1 MDFISTRAIEVT
13 KLAMD
18 GLYARQKAIAAN
30 TANVATPGYQR
41 QDVAFENQLQDML
54 ERDDLRREIRAT
66 NLQKMTYT
74 PTSLDQIV
82 PQYKNENNEQIQ
94 KFLSEKEFAGYMP
107 EMITDTKV
115 IDGGDS
121 GNVNVEKEMM
131 DMAKTG
137 LKYNALATIENKML
151 SQISDVIKTGGNA

>member
-30 TANVATPGYQR
+30 TANVTTPNYQR
-41 QDVAFENQLQDML
+41 QDVAFENQLQSMI
-54 ERDDLRREIRAT
+54 ERDDLRRTVRAT
-66 NLQKMTYT
+66 NLQPMQYS
-74 PTSLDQIV
+74 PTSLEEVI
-82 PQYKNENNEQIQ
+82 PRYRNEDNEQIQ
-94 KFLSEKEFAGYMP
+94 KFLSEKEFTDYQP
-107 EMITDTKV
+107 EMITDTKI

-137 LKYNALATIENKML
+137 LQYNALATIENKML
-151 SQISDVIKTGGNA
+151 TQISDVIKTGGNV